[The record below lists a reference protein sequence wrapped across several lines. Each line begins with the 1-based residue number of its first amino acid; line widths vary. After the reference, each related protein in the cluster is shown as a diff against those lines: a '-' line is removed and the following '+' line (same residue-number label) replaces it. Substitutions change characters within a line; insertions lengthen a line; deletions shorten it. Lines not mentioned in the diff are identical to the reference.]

1 MENRDVYRQAWEGV
15 TGSAQP
21 TLPLGNLRRL
31 NVPIPPLE
39 EQQEIVR
46 RVEALFRLAD
56 TIESRVAAATKRANK
71 LTEAILGKAFR
82 GELVPTEAELARR
95 EGRKYEPASVLLE
108 RIKSKRENLVTVRRN
123 GSRKYDHS

>member
-1 MENRDVYRQAWEGV
+1 M
-15 TGSAQP
+15 
-21 TLPLGNLRRL
+21 LRL
-31 NVPIPPLE
+31 
-39 EQQEIVR
+39 
-46 RVEALFRLAD
+46 
-56 TIESRVAAATKRANK
+56 SGAATKRANK